1 MTTNV
6 FDALLWHE
14 PTATHMHSCGKCFL
28 LCNDLYI
35 LTFELCRM
43 MASQGIRWNNNVNS
57 RTMQKSSFWAVSCA
71 PCIQSCKRSGIA
83 SSLPCNIWSLSL
95 VKHANPWNV
104 SYNCRDGDKMEAY
117 AAERFEFMA
126 WRLKSFAFRGIV
138 SCTWTGGLKVLPV
151 HASFTEGS
159 RRQSRRNIKKL
170 LKSPKFTRNV
180 KMFF

>member
-1 MTTNV
+1 
-6 FDALLWHE
+6 
-14 PTATHMHSCGKCFL
+14 
-28 LCNDLYI
+28 
-35 LTFELCRM
+35 

-180 KMFF
+180 KMFFKTCISTMQFWTILAHALMAALLPPLSSTFETSLAQKLKL